1 VLKFTVS
8 FINTKS
14 NSRLEVLGID
24 IGGTGIKGAPVNI
37 ESGCLSS
44 KRFRIPTPEGGY
56 PKDVAKAA
64 RKVVKHFSWKGKIGI
79 SLPLRIRSGVA
90 CTAANIDHSWIGL
103 DVGRLF
109 SDVLNSQV
117 ATLNDADA
125 AGYAEVHYGAGKGSV
140 GKTLVLTL
148 GTGIGSSLFMNS
160 ILVPNLE
167 LGHLQM
173 SGSTAEIL
181 ASNSTRKRDRLS
193 WEIWAK
199 RIQDYLTYI
208 EFLLD
213 PDLIILGGGISR
225 PKRTKN
231 YFHLLTTRAH
241 LLPAHFQNEAGII
254 GAACAAYSGL
264 S

>member
-1 VLKFTVS
+1 MLKFVVS
-8 FINTKS
+8 LINTKS
-14 NSRLEVLGID
+14 DCRLEVLGID
-24 IGGTGIKGAPVNI
+24 IGGTGIKGAPVII
-37 ESGCLSS
+37 ESGHLSAE
-44 KRFRIPTPEGGY
+44 RFRIPTPEGGY
-56 PKDVAKAA
+56 PKDVAKTV

-79 SLPLRIRSGVA
+79 SLPLRIRNGVA

-109 SDVLNSQV
+109 SDALNAQV

-125 AGYAEVHYGAGKGSV
+125 AGYAEVQYGAGKGSM

-160 ILVPNLE
+160 VLVPNLE

-181 ASNSTRKRDRLS
+181 AANSARKRDHLS
-193 WEIWAK
+193 WEAWAE
-199 RIQDYLTYI
+199 RVQDYLTYI

-231 YFHLLTTRAH
+231 YFHLLKTRAQ

-254 GAACAAYSGL
+254 GAACAAYSEP
-264 S
+264 

>member
-1 VLKFTVS
+1 
-8 FINTKS
+8 
-14 NSRLEVLGID
+14 LEVLGID